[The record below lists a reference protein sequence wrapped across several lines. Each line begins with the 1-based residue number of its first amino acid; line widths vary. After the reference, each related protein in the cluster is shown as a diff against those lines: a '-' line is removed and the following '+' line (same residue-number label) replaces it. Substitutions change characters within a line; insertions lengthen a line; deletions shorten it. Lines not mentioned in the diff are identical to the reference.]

1 MAEKQQN
8 RTLVAKKA
16 MLAALEKN
24 LGIVSQAAQECGI
37 NRTVHYTWYNDD
49 PDYRAAVDSVGDIAL
64 DFVEGK
70 LFELINGPMREV
82 LTEEGIQQLKDA
94 PTPSAV
100 IFYLKTRGKKRGYI
114 ERQEI
119 TGADNEPIKI
129 IIPPSV

>member
-1 MAEKQQN
+1 MSTKTN
-8 RTLVAKKA
+8 VNKTA
-16 MLAALEKN
+16 MIQALEKTMGN
-24 LGIVSQAAQECGI
+24 VTEACTMVGI
-37 NRTVHYTWYNDD
+37 NRTTHYDWYNDD

>member
-1 MAEKQQN
+1 MATN
-8 RTLVAKKA
+8 TDIRKKA
-16 MLAALEKN
+16 MITALEKT
-24 LGIVSQAAQECGI
+24 LGNVSEAC
-37 NRTVHYTWYNDD
+37 RTVDVHRGTHYDWYNDD

-70 LFELINGPMREV
+70 LFELINGPTREV
-82 LTEEGIQQLKDA
+82 LTEEGIQQVKDA

-119 TGADNEPIKI
+119 TGADAEPIKI